1 MEIFFSSPFFSLRP
15 IVSASRKGYLFRI
28 RNRRRSL
35 DKTQKE
41 DPVKE
46 TLKVGL
52 EHVHTY
58 RVPENKTVPHLY
70 PEAKAFQEMPKVFA
84 TGYMVGLMEWA
95 CIEAMAPHM
104 EPGEGSVGTLVNVTH
119 TAATPPGMTVTVRVR
134 CIGVEGRRSVWDIT
148 ASDDVEVIGRG
159 THERFAVDFAKF
171 NARVAKKA
179 AGA

>member
-1 MEIFFSSPFFSLRP
+1 M
-15 IVSASRKGYLFRI
+15 
-28 RNRRRSL
+28 
-35 DKTQKE
+35 
-41 DPVKE
+41 KE

-58 RVPENKTVPHLY
+58 RVPENKTVPYIY

-84 TGYMVGLMEWA
+84 TGYMVALMEWA

-119 TAATPPGMTVTVRVR
+119 TAATPPGMTVTVHVR
-134 CIGVEGRRSVWDIT
+134 CIGVEGRRTVWDIE
-148 ASDDVEVIGRG
+148 AKDDVEVIGRG

>member
-1 MEIFFSSPFFSLRP
+1 M
-15 IVSASRKGYLFRI
+15 
-28 RNRRRSL
+28 
-35 DKTQKE
+35 
-41 DPVKE
+41 KE

-58 RVPENKTVPHLY
+58 RVPENKTVPYLY

-134 CIGVEGRRSVWDIT
+134 CIGVEGRRTVWDIE
-148 ASDDVEVIGRG
+148 AKDDVEVIGRG
-159 THERFAVDFAKF
+159 TTSGSPSTSPSSTPAWRRRPPERNRTGRRGERRRLRRILPPRETFPGSPPLYLPIGNFF
-171 NARVAKKA
+171 R
-179 AGA
+179 

>member
-1 MEIFFSSPFFSLRP
+1 M
-15 IVSASRKGYLFRI
+15 
-28 RNRRRSL
+28 
-35 DKTQKE
+35 
-41 DPVKE
+41 KE
-46 TLKVGL
+46 TLKAGL

-58 RVPENKTVPHLY
+58 RVPENKTVPYLY
-70 PEAKAFQEMPKVFA
+70 PAAKVFQEMPKVFA
-84 TGYMVGLMEWA
+84 TGFMVGLMEWA

-134 CIGVEGRRSVWDIT
+134 CLGVDGRRTVWEIE
-148 ASDDVEVIGRG
+148 AKDDVEVIGKG

-171 NARVAKKA
+171 NARMAKKT